1 VEPFN
6 NACGNAH
13 DIHKIMLA
21 ARANNAN
28 STATTHERHE
38 CHTRQRASY
47 DEVSDTNV
55 HDQGGGRLLCLE
67 VHPRARRVEHGRG
80 RELIT
85 LESCRQRVV
94 LARDSRPRAWDT
106 SGWPRA
112 TLAAC
117 HGQRA
122 APGTRPWSFA
132 PRNRLGQG

>member
-13 DIHKIMLA
+13 DIRETMLA
-21 ARANNAN
+21 ARVNNTN

-55 HDQGGGRLLCLE
+55 HAQGGGRLLRLE

-85 LESCRQRVV
+85 LESRRQRVV
-94 LARDSRPRAWDT
+94 LARDSRPRARDT
-106 SGWPRA
+106 SGWP
-112 TLAAC
+112 
-117 HGQRA
+117 
-122 APGTRPWSFA
+122 
-132 PRNRLGQG
+132 